1 MVCNLDQNPLKRP
14 ILGAWLPALLKAGTM
29 WLLRAPVSGATTD
42 VDPSERWLL
51 DIVAWYIGWHPPN
64 IIDTSSRPQPHLINM
79 ITLTK
84 VSLEDMGHRIQACR
98 VAPFLQTTHWLWNKL
113 RNIYIVWGCHSGL
126 FLVLGLRF
134 QSSPTSLRLRWGS
147 VWPEMLLDI
156 WGRTETTLTTEI
168 KSLNFDSSNF

>member
-79 ITLTK
+79 VTLTK
-84 VSLEDMGHRIQACR
+84 VSLEDMGHRIQACG
-98 VAPFLQTTHWLWNKL
+98 VAPFLQTTHLHCMGLPQWPIPGSRAPFPIFTYQPAPTVRKRLAGNVTWHLRMNRNNINYWNK
-113 RNIYIVWGCHSGL
+113 IIKFWL
-126 FLVLGLRF
+126 F
-134 QSSPTSLRLRWGS
+134 
-147 VWPEMLLDI
+147 
-156 WGRTETTLTTEI
+156 
-168 KSLNFDSSNF
+168 